1 MIITVYLTHLYINN
15 HLPSL
20 FTGLGQQRQMPTGLY
35 AQEKACKQE
44 EKLLSKLQALELDTT
59 LVKVLQKQTNIML
72 DGGYKKSITRTFIY

>member
-1 MIITVYLTHLYINN
+1 
-15 HLPSL
+15 
-20 FTGLGQQRQMPTGLY
+20 MPTGLY

-72 DGGYKKSITRTFIY
+72 DGGYKYSINEQVHEILLLIAYS